1 MALTVCCPCGAPLEC
16 ERVDLLV
23 HATCPACGRA
33 LQIELDDGH
42 KGRNR
47 AILTVMEGP
56 FWVGEQ
62 FVMPI
67 GQDLFI
73 GKGEGNWL
81 SLESDEIA
89 DRHCRI
95 KVTPRGAVQIEDM
108 DSVAGTWIGS
118 LRIARGKLH
127 PTESFRIGEYRLRLD
142 FQAAIGGEIVSRQ
155 ILNLDESYILPELRP
170 VESSKSIIGRLV
182 TNRFGVAREMI
193 VHFSW
198 LIAAYHLF
206 ALRAAPRN
214 WQWYEALMPSVLMLA
229 ALNAAGRKVA
239 LVHHYFKFAVI
250 GVLIAIVI
258 NDAAAWADPLP
269 AIGALVFAASL
280 PLLTVQT
287 PSPGRATAGAILA
300 GLAIVYSAIIALRAA
315 LLLF

>member
-1 MALTVCCPCGAPLEC
+1 MALTVCCPCGTPLDC

-33 LQIELDDGH
+33 LQLELDDGLR
-42 KGRNR
+42 GRNR

-81 SLESDEIA
+81 ALESDEIA

-95 KVTPRGAVQIEDM
+95 KVTPRGVVQIEDIE
-108 DSVAGTWIGS
+108 SEAGTWIGS
-118 LRIARGKLH
+118 LRIARGKLR
-127 PTESFRIGEYRLRLD
+127 PAESFKIGEYRLRLD
-142 FQAAIGGEIVSRQ
+142 FQAAIGGEIVSKK
-155 ILNLDESYILPELRP
+155 LLDED
-170 VESSKSIIGRLV
+170 ESSVLPSLRAVETSKSVIGRLV
-182 TNRFGVAREMI
+182 ANRFVIAREMI
-193 VHFSW
+193 IHFSW
-198 LIAAYHLF
+198 LTAAYHLF
-206 ALRAAPRN
+206 SLRAAPQS
-214 WQWYEALMPSVLMLA
+214 WQWYEALMPAVVILV

-239 LVHHYFKFAVI
+239 LVHHYFKFAVV
-250 GVLIAIVI
+250 GVLIAIGIADVVV
-258 NDAAAWADPLP
+258 WRDPLP

-280 PLLTVQT
+280 PLLTVET
-287 PSPGRATAGAILA
+287 PSPGRAASGVILA
-300 GLAIVYSAIIALRAA
+300 VLTIGYSAVIALRAA
-315 LLLF
+315 LMLS